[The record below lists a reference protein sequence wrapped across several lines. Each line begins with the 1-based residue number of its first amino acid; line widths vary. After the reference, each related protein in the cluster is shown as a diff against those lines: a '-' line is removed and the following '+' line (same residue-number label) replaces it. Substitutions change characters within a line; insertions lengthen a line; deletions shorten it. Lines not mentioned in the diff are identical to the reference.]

1 MRACVCV
8 CVHVHVCGC
17 MWVHVGACVH
27 VCALVRQRR
36 FDRRWLRGA
45 VSTTSGE
52 SSSELSRAWW
62 SSKRQQPMSAHSA
75 SLRKQKMGEREAG
88 KEKDTHHQHTGEQTS
103 SRTRF
108 ARFLALVAAA
118 LLDLRL

>member
-1 MRACVCV
+1 MCVCV
-8 CVHVHVCGC
+8 CMCMCVGACGC
-17 MWVHVGACVH
+17 MWVH